1 MAVAATAHKVPT
13 AMVNALESPKD
24 NRKTGWGKGW
34 GSAMKWKEGFAGC
47 EGDPVEEYYI
57 RSNSDASKQCA
68 TELLSVLLCKNYI
81 TTLCINCDFQATAAK
96 AVFKN
101 TLHLDALKE
110 N

>member
-1 MAVAATAHKVPT
+1 VSRIAFMAVAATAHKVPT

-34 GSAMKWKEGFAGC
+34 CSAMKWKEGFAGC

-68 TELLSVLLCKNYI
+68 TR
-81 TTLCINCDFQATAAK
+81 AAFCF
-96 AVFKN
+96 AVQKLYYN
-101 TLHLDALKE
+101 IVYKL
-110 N
+110 